1 MRLMRTPRDP
11 RGKARRP
18 GAQSSVQEPQARCP
32 RGAAAVQA
40 LEGLPPPTAKGQ
52 TLQVWARK
60 EGRRLLPN
68 SGSTGVGAASAPS
81 LLGPLPESLP
91 WVATGP
97 RSAPQRATPQREGEG
112 GRDLPRAEEW
122 RREKKDGEGGTWPR
136 PAVEGQAA
144 QAPGLAGP
152 RRCGL
157 LRDPRPLSR
166 GQRPRPVP
174 CAGGRLCPG
183 SAGGRA
189 PARPGTAAPG
199 GRAGGV
205 GRAQGWRGRA
215 LPQARPTPP
224 GPLRSPGPPQR
235 LVYPGITCW
244 RQPSGVPNPPSGS
257 LGSPGPQPALVSA
270 GTPLRRQGSGSGLPF
285 PNESLSR
292 ANRPL
297 TGVRAPDTQLLR

>member
-11 RGKARRP
+11 RGKAGRP
-18 GAQSSVQEPQARCP
+18 GAQPSVQEPQARCP

-189 PARPGTAAPG
+189 P
-199 GRAGGV
+199 
-205 GRAQGWRGRA
+205 
-215 LPQARPTPP
+215 
-224 GPLRSPGPPQR
+224 
-235 LVYPGITCW
+235 
-244 RQPSGVPNPPSGS
+244 
-257 LGSPGPQPALVSA
+257 
-270 GTPLRRQGSGSGLPF
+270 
-285 PNESLSR
+285 E
-292 ANRPL
+292 
-297 TGVRAPDTQLLR
+297 